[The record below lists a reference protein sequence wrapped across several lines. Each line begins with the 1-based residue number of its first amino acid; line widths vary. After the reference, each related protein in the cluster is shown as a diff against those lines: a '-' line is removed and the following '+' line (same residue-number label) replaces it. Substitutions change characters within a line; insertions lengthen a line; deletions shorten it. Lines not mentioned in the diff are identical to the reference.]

1 VRLDPF
7 WAPHRSLLTIEA
19 VMMLVIAGA
28 TGLERALN
36 RPAFGLVER
45 VYYLAM
51 FGWLGTVAALLLSA

>member
-1 VRLDPF
+1 
-7 WAPHRSLLTIEA
+7 
-19 VMMLVIAGA
+19 MMLVIAGA